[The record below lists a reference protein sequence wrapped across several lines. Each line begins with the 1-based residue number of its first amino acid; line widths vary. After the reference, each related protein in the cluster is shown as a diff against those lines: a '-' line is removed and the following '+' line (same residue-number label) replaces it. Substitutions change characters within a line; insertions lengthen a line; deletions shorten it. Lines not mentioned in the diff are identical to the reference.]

1 MSVESILKQ
10 KGTDVTTITP
20 GATIKRAADWLRVK
34 NIGCLVVTD
43 GEQVLGLISER
54 EIVHAFSHY
63 GEAADERAAIETA
76 PKEFRIRGGALS
88 AGTFDR
94 PDSRQVDG
102 YQKRG
107 RALPGLHQFDSAA
120 SENRSSSVADSMQR
134 REFLSPGL

>member
-1 MSVESILKQ
+1 MTPIAFDYSVGRGRIAMAKKLIAPALHCWR
-10 KGTDVTTITP
+10 ITLL
-20 GATIKRAADWLRVK
+20 IERRAKFFGYV
-34 NIGCLVVTD
+34 
-43 GEQVLGLISER
+43 
-54 EIVHAFSHY
+54 
-63 GEAADERAAIETA
+63 EAADERAAMETA
-76 PKEFRIRGGALS
+76 PKEFRILGGALS

-107 RALPGLHQFDSAA
+107 RALPGLHQFDYAA